1 MSPNTIR
8 LDYDLLLRRIFLV
21 LVLPFLMCMGAY
33 AAEQRPTAERVLADA
48 KSAAVEQHKDIFL
61 VFGASWCQ
69 PCHEMEA
76 FMADRKIR
84 PILEKYFV
92 IADLSVE
99 EEHGKHPE
107 LNSPGAEKLVEDF
120 GGKDGGVPFIV
131 FLDEQGKLLINS
143 NRPPL
148 GKDKGGNVGY
158 PAAPEEIDW
167 FMQMLRKTLPT
178 LAESDGRTI
187 EAWLRKASPR

>member
-1 MSPNTIR
+1 MSTETR
-8 LDYDLLLRRIFLV
+8 LLAYAPRLRKIV
-21 LVLPFLMCMGAY
+21 PALVLPFLMSVVAY
-33 AAEQRPTAERVLADA
+33 AAQQRPSAERVLADA

-69 PCHEMEA
+69 PCHELEA
-76 FMADRKIR
+76 FVADRKIR
-84 PILEKYFV
+84 PILGKYFV

-107 LNSPGAEKLVEDF
+107 LNSPGAEKLLEDF
-120 GGKDGGVPFIV
+120 GNKDGGVPFIV
-131 FLDEQGKLLINS
+131 FLDQQGQLLINS
-143 NRPPL
+143 NRPSM

-167 FMQMLRKTLPT
+167 FMQMLRKTLPS
-178 LAESDGRTI
+178 LSESDAHTI
-187 EAWLRKASPR
+187 ETWLRRASPR